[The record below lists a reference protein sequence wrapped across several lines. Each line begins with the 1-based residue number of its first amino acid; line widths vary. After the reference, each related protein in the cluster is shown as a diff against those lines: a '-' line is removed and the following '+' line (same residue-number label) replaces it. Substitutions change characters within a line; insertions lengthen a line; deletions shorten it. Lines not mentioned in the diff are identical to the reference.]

1 MVNMNLLSNIYNLD
15 NIEISNVNRKYI
27 ALITIFIVVITIS
40 LLLTKNIYL
49 ENSFT
54 VMEDKLLLV
63 TDNVNVIKDNN
74 KIIIN
79 DIKYDYSID
88 KIEQYDNNYL
98 VTVIIN
104 NMINNI
110 NQGNYKIYLGKE
122 RIIDYIIRIIKK

>member
-27 ALITIFIVVITIS
+27 ALITVFMAVITIS

-63 TDNVNVIKDNN
+63 TNNVNIIKDNN

-122 RIIDYIIRIIKK
+122 RIIDYIIRIIRK